1 MEELGLEMKIA
12 ALSALAA
19 LGSAYWAWSSARSAR
34 RTLSI
39 AELDA
44 RSRKESLRAELVN
57 ALRWAT
63 DDVEHI
69 AMACSFSNSS
79 TLSTTIQRV
88 ELHVSGFD
96 AHGEFSMLRLPPN
109 GSSPENSNHSPLP
122 LPLNIGER
130 STVSG
135 WISFRLPS
143 HWMSKFV
150 VDKYQLIA
158 TTHSGHQLTVDAYI
172 VIKEGPK

>member
-34 RTLSI
+34 RALSI
-39 AELDA
+39 AELEA
-44 RSRKESLRAELVN
+44 RSRSESLRAELVN
-57 ALRWAT
+57 ALRWAKG
-63 DDVEHI
+63 DVEYI

-96 AHGEFSMLRLPPN
+96 VHGEFSMLRLPPN
-109 GSSPENSNHSPLP
+109 GSSQRIQITLRSHCHSTSTSEARFLAGY
-122 LPLNIGER
+122 LSSCRAIG
-130 STVSG
+130 
-135 WISFRLPS
+135 
-143 HWMSKFV
+143 
-150 VDKYQLIA
+150 
-158 TTHSGHQLTVDAYI
+158 
-172 VIKEGPK
+172 